1 MKLMRTRYLE
11 IYQKL
16 RFEYYLSKNCMH
28 ISYMPYRFQLFNLT
42 DNCFGIDIGI
52 MAILTSSECKR
63 QSNRS
68 GNNE

>member
-1 MKLMRTRYLE
+1 MKLRRTRYSE
-11 IYQKL
+11 IYRKL
-16 RFEYYLSKNCMH
+16 RFEYYLSKNWMH
-28 ISYMPYRFQLFNLT
+28 ISYTYAFQLFNLT